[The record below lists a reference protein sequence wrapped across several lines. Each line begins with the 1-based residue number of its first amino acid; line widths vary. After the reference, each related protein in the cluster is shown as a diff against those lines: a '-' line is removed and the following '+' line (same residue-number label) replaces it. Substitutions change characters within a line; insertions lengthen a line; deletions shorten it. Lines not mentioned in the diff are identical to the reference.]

1 MVEKRLLAHAAHHP
15 QVLLEL
21 AAAIV
26 ELLVHQVHDIH
37 AVVSILHPLRLCLA
51 LLAAQHAAAA
61 RWRWRA

>member
-1 MVEKRLLAHAAHHP
+1 MVEERLLAHAAHHP

-37 AVVSILHPLRLCLA
+37 AVVWQQPGWLSMIVV
-51 LLAAQHAAAA
+51 
-61 RWRWRA
+61 